1 MSKIFAVAERAG
13 VSISTV
19 SNVLNKTKYVS
30 PELVARVE
38 QAVEELSYEVNPI
51 ARSMKKKKTGII
63 GVITEDMC
71 GVFYPYIVKGINS
84 VATDKGYQVLIC
96 DTQGMNGN
104 AEAFKREKKLFSKL
118 IANRVDGIIFFSSV
132 PREESKQYFEELRKN
147 GSRNKK
153 SIPLVSLERDFTDFG
168 IDSII
173 FDGYNNAK
181 LAVQHLIDIGCRRL
195 CHITGPAGMEIIKE
209 REDGFL
215 DAIKENNL
223 SFDTSA
229 MTANGDF
236 THQSGYIAMRSLVE
250 RVPDLDGVFCD
261 NDQMAV
267 GAMKVLREM
276 GKRIPDDIK
285 IMGYDDVFLAS
296 LVEPSLSTIHIQKR
310 HAGIEAAKLLFARI
324 EADEETEPR
333 TAVGHKMTGALVI
346 RQSTVAETPKDWDL
360 VDW

>member
-1 MSKIFAVAERAG
+1 MSRIFDVAERAG

-38 QAVEELSYEVNPI
+38 EAVKELSYEVNPI
-51 ARSMKKKKTGII
+51 ARSMKNKKTGII

-71 GVFYPYIVKGINS
+71 GVFYPYVVKGINA

-96 DTQGMNGN
+96 DSQGMNGN
-104 AEAFKREKKLFSKL
+104 AEAFKRERRLFDRL
-118 IANRVDGIIFFSSV
+118 LANRVDGIIFFSSV
-132 PREESKQYFEELRKN
+132 PREESEQYFSELKKHAKK
-147 GSRNKK
+147 NKK
-153 SIPLVSLERDFTDFG
+153 RIPLVSLERDFTDLG

-181 LAVQHLIDIGCRRL
+181 LAVQHLIDAGCRRI
-195 CHITGPAGMEIIKE
+195 CHITGPVGMEIIKE

-215 DAIKENNL
+215 DAVAENGL
-223 SFDTSA
+223 TFDARA
-229 MTANGDF
+229 MTAFGDF
-236 THQSGYIAMRSLVE
+236 THQSGYLAMQTLLKN
-250 RVPDLDGVFCD
+250 VPDLDGVFCD

-267 GAMKVLREM
+267 GALKVLREA
-276 GKRIPDDIK
+276 GKRVPEDIK
-285 IMGYDDVFLAS
+285 LMGYDDVFLAS

-310 HAGIEAAKLLFARI
+310 HAGIEAAKILFSRI
-324 EADEETEPR
+324 ESEEAIDQR
-333 TAVGHKMTGALVI
+333 NAIGHRMTGALVV